1 MLGHFFFRFIV
12 LKKCFLK
19 FFPGELKKIN
29 KKIKTIISK
38 NYIYN
43 NYYNQTIENNHYYY
57 YYYYYKIKKYNYS
70 EFIINLNE

>member
-57 YYYYYKIKKYNYS
+57 YYYYKIKKYNYS